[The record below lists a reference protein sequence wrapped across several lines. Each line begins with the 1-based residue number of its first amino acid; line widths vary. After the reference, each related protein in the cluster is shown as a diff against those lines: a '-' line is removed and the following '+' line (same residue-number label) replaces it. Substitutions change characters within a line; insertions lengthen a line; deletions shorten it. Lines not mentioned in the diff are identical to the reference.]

1 MKLTKVAPRV
11 YANTEGLTGG
21 NVGIILL
28 NQQVVAVD
36 AQYPVSGKDFRR
48 SIHDVTDKK
57 VSHLF
62 LTHYHGD
69 HVFGSQAF
77 EDCDI
82 VAHKLVKERMERG
95 LKTEWAPGNL
105 ERLVEEMCHER
116 PERAWLYDG
125 IRIVLPTTVFEE
137 RYVLTDGGRIEMIH
151 TGGHTAGSSIVYV
164 PEDRAL
170 FAGDLLFAK
179 TFPWAGDPST
189 DPDTWIDAFNMMLR
203 LDVEVI
209 IPGHG
214 PLCDKSEVELQL
226 AFFEAVREKMHRLIA
241 AGASAEEAA
250 KYQGYPDFYESETP
264 ERRDDSLKHWYKF
277 WISRNQ
283 P

>member
-1 MKLTKVAPRV
+1 MKLTQVTPRV
-11 YANTEGLTGG
+11 YVNTEGLTGG

-48 SIHDVTDKK
+48 SIQDVTDKK
-57 VSHLF
+57 VSHLL

-82 VAHKLVKERMERG
+82 VAHKLVKERMERN
-95 LKTEWAPGNL
+95 LKTEWASGNL
-105 ERLVEEMCHER
+105 ERLVEEARRER

-125 IRIVLPTTVFEE
+125 LRIVLPTTVFDE
-137 RYVLTDGGRIEMIH
+137 RYVLTDGDRIEMIH

-189 DPDTWIDAFNMMLR
+189 DPDIWIDAFNTMLR
-203 LDVEVI
+203 LDAEVI

-214 PLCDKSEVELQL
+214 PVCDKSEVEFQL
-226 AFFEAVREKMHRLIA
+226 AFFEAVREEMQRLIA
-241 AGASAEEAA
+241 VGASAEEAA
-250 KYQGYPDFYESETP
+250 KHEGYPDFYESETP

-277 WISRNQ
+277 WMRQDPS
-283 P
+283 

>member
-1 MKLTKVAPRV
+1 MNLNQVTNRV

-36 AQYPVSGKDFRR
+36 SQYPVSGKDFRR
-48 SIHDVTDKK
+48 SIKDVTDKK
-57 VSHLF
+57 VTHLL

-82 VAHKLVKERMERG
+82 VAHKLLKERMEG
-95 LKTEWAPGNL
+95 NLKTEWAPGNL
-105 ERLVEEMCHER
+105 ERLLDDVRRER

-125 IRIVLPTTVFEE
+125 LRIVLPTKVFEE
-137 RYVLTDGGRIEMIH
+137 RYVLRDGGRIEMIH
-151 TGGHTAGSSIVYV
+151 TGGHTADSSIVYV
-164 PEDRAL
+164 PEDRGL

-189 DPDTWIDAFNMMLR
+189 NPDTWIDAFNTILS
-203 LDVEVI
+203 LEAEVI

-214 PLCDKSEVELQL
+214 PVCDKSEVRFQL
-226 AFFEAVREKMHRLIA
+226 AFFEAVKEEMQKLIA
-241 AGASAEEAA
+241 EGASEEEAA
-250 KYQGYPDFYESETP
+250 RYEGYPEFYESETP
-264 ERRDDSLKHWYKF
+264 ERRDDSLKHWYNF
-277 WISRNQ
+277 WMKQNQ
-283 P
+283 H

>member
-1 MKLTKVAPRV
+1 MKLTQVTHRM

-48 SIHDVTDKK
+48 SIPDVTDNE
-57 VSHLF
+57 VSHLL

-82 VAHKLVKERMERG
+82 VAHKLVKERMKQG
-95 LKTEWAPGNL
+95 LKAEWAPGNL
-105 ERLVEEMCHER
+105 EGLLEEIRREK

-125 IRIVLPTTVFEE
+125 LRIVLPTTVFEE
-137 RYVLTDGGRIEMIH
+137 RFVLTDGVRIEMIH

-164 PEDRAL
+164 PEDRGL
-170 FAGDLLFAK
+170 FAGDLIFAQ

-189 DPDTWIDAFNMMLR
+189 NPDTWIDAFNTMLR

-214 PLCDKSEVELQL
+214 PVCDKAEVEFQL
-226 AFFEAVREKMHRLIA
+226 AFFEAVREEMQRLIA

-250 KYQGYPDFYESETP
+250 KYEGYPEFYASETP
-264 ERRDDSLKHWYKF
+264 DRRDDSLKHWYKF
-277 WISRNQ
+277 WMNQ
-283 P
+283 PQS